1 MAERD
6 VTLLLADAA
15 GGDRRALDAL
25 LPLVYDELRRLAAS
39 QMSHE
44 RAGHTLGTTGLI
56 NEAYLRL
63 VAQKTLDIRS
73 RGMFFGIAATTM
85 RRVLVDHARGR
96 NREKRGGDL
105 KRESFTTAIEFAEGK
120 EGVGGAGSPVDV
132 LELDEA
138 LEELSKLNE
147 RCARLVELRFF
158 VGMSVDDAAEA
169 VGVSPRQAANEWK
182 VARAFLAERLVAAR

>member
-39 QMSHE
+39 QMSQE

-73 RGMFFGIAATTM
+73 RGMFFGIAARMM

-120 EGVGGAGSPVDV
+120 AGVGGAGSPVDV
-132 LELDEA
+132 LELDSA